1 MEYLILDKKQ
11 RVNTE
16 NENNIA
22 TTNIRLME
30 ELDKKNIPYTLAYFD
45 ELEFEFINGETLIKA
60 KGMDIRKYSHIL
72 LRGHDLHNEMQYHF
86 KRYIVEYIDQHN
98 LKNPESKIYIQNSK
112 AIKKLPYYNKIA
124 FALICSQNDIPYFN
138 SYFRTDGNYSAHR
151 EVLNAFPLIMKD
163 YSGLN
168 RLEMVNGEE
177 KVKKN
182 VFKIDSEDGYRQ
194 EALKDLDHSRMFIQ
208 EFSDSGEDMRI
219 FVKMGEVIAGWR
231 RKSTD
236 SFMTVSK
243 GEYLPYNEP
252 EEKIKAFAQNVARI
266 FEADFIA
273 VDIMM
278 MRNKP
283 LLQEISLHPGFTA
296 YETKTGNN
304 PVNIADAII
313 TAFENN

>member
-1 MEYLILDKKQ
+1 
-11 RVNTE
+11 
-16 NENNIA
+16 
-22 TTNIRLME
+22 
-30 ELDKKNIPYTLAYFD
+30 
-45 ELEFEFINGETLIKA
+45 
-60 KGMDIRKYSHIL
+60 
-72 LRGHDLHNEMQYHF
+72 
-86 KRYIVEYIDQHN
+86 
-98 LKNPESKIYIQNSK
+98 
-112 AIKKLPYYNKIA
+112 
-124 FALICSQNDIPYFN
+124 
-138 SYFRTDGNYSAHR
+138 
-151 EVLNAFPLIMKD
+151 
-163 YSGLN
+163 
-168 RLEMVNGEE
+168 MVNGEE

-236 SFMTVSK
+236 CFMTVSK

>member
-1 MEYLILDKKQ
+1 MEYLIIDKKQ

-30 ELDKKNIPYTLAYFD
+30 ELDKKDIPHTLAYFD
-45 ELEFEFINGETLIKA
+45 ELEFEFVNGETLIKA

-72 LRGHDLHNEMQYHF
+72 LRGHDLHSDMQYHF
-86 KRYIVEYIDQHN
+86 KRYIIDYIDQHN
-98 LKNPESKIYIQNSK
+98 IKNPESKILIQNSK
-112 AIKKLPYYNKIA
+112 AIKNIPYYNKIA
-124 FALICSQNDIPYFN
+124 FALICSQNNIPYFN

-151 EVLNAFPLIMKD
+151 DVLNAFPLIIKD
-163 YSGLN
+163 YSGAN
-168 RLEMVNGEE
+168 RLEMINGEE

-194 EALKDLDHSRMFIQ
+194 EYLKDLDHSRLFIQ

-219 FVKMGEVIAGWR
+219 FVKLGKVIAGWK

-252 EEKIKAFAQNVARI
+252 EQEIKAFSENVSQI
-266 FEADFIA
+266 LKADFIA

-278 MRNKP
+278 MKNKP
-283 LLQEISLHPGFTA
+283 LLQEISFHPGFTA
-296 YETKTGNN
+296 YETKTGEN
-304 PVNIADAII
+304 PINIAEAII
-313 TAFENN
+313 TAFKDS